1 MSKYAIWHIISISKY
16 NINGR
21 RYDIYTYIMR
31 NMKNIYIKDI
41 IKTCNAEL
49 LCGNEEDTLT
59 DIVKDTREIKKS
71 DTYIGFKGEHNDGN
85 LFYNTAIENGAKI
98 CILQKSSVENK
109 INLEI
114 EEIKKKYNNVSIIL
128 VEDTIKA
135 LQEIA
140 KFKRNMYNM
149 PVVGITGSVGKTSTK
164 DIIASV
170 MSKKFNV
177 LKTLGNYN
185 NQIGLPITV
194 LRLKDENAMVVE
206 MGMNM
211 PNEIRPLSKI
221 AKPSVAVITNVG
233 TAHIGNLGSRENILK
248 AKLEILDGLQKDGIL
263 VINNDNDMLHNWYM
277 SNINTNFKVVTFGME
292 NKSDIMPYDIELS
305 EEGSTYKIDIDGN
318 TYTVSI
324 SVGGNHFV
332 LNSLCA
338 IAIGRIFGIPME
350 DILEGIANFEL
361 TKRRMQVERN
371 KNGVTIINDCYNANY
386 DSMKAAIEYLG
397 KINAKKKIAI
407 LGDML
412 ELGEFSKSLHEKVG
426 EEVVNNNI
434 DIIITVGTEAKYI
447 VNKALEK
454 GFNRKNIYICNNNE
468 EAVEIV
474 KKIASSEDAIL
485 LKASNGLN
493 FQEIYSKICN

>member
-1 MSKYAIWHIISISKY
+1 
-16 NINGR
+16 
-21 RYDIYTYIMR
+21 MR

-41 IKTCNAEL
+41 IKTCNAIL
-49 LCGNEEDTLT
+49 LCGNEEDLLT
-59 DIVKDTREIKKS
+59 DIVRDTREIKKG
-71 DTYIGFKGEHNDGN
+71 DTYMGFKGEHNDGN
-85 LFYNTAIENGAKI
+85 LFYNIAIENGAKI

-109 INLEI
+109 INVEI
-114 EEIKKKYNNVSIIL
+114 EDIKKKYSNVSIIL

-140 KFKRNMYNM
+140 SFKRNMYDI

-185 NQIGLPITV
+185 NQIGLPLTV
-194 LRLKDENAMVVE
+194 LRLKDEDAMVVE

-211 PNEIRPLSKI
+211 PNEIGPLSKI

-277 SNINTNFKVVTFGME
+277 ENENTNFKVVTFGME

-305 EEGSTYKIDIDGN
+305 ENGSTYKIDIDKKA
-318 TYTVSI
+318 YTVNI

-338 IAIGRIFGIPME
+338 IAMGRIFDIPME

-361 TKRRMQVERN
+361 TKRRMQVEKN
-371 KNGVTIINDCYNANY
+371 KNGITIINDCYNANY

-397 KINAKKKIAI
+397 KINAKKRIAV

-412 ELGEFSKSLHEKVG
+412 ELGEFSKELHEKVG
-426 EEVVNNNI
+426 EEVANNNVNI
-434 DIIITVGTEAKYI
+434 LITVGSESKHI
-447 VNKALEK
+447 VSKALEG
-454 GFNRKNIYICNNNE
+454 GFNKENIYICNNND
-468 EAVEIV
+468 EAVKVI
-474 KKIASSEDAIL
+474 KKIASAGDAIL

-493 FQEIYSKICN
+493 FQEIYNKICH